1 MIMLV
6 GAVLLALLPMHGMA
20 DVKSPQKLPVFMS
33 LRSNK
38 VLMRVGPGKFY
49 PALWEYTVRGLP
61 LEVIG
66 QHNNEWL
73 QVRDSEGETGWIY
86 SRLLSSV
93 RTAMVL
99 HDNVLMHYHPD
110 NNSPVNAKLQKYV
123 VVVPHICRAT
133 WCRVQVPY
141 KGKTYKGWIRKQYLW
156 GIVPSEVFE
165 EE

>member
-1 MIMLV
+1 
-6 GAVLLALLPMHGMA
+6 
-20 DVKSPQKLPVFMS
+20 MS

-99 HDNVLMHYHPD
+99 HDNVLMHFHPD
-110 NNSPVNAKLQKYV
+110 NNSPVSAKLQKYV

-133 WCRVQVPY
+133 WCRVHVPHA
-141 KGKTYKGWIRKQYLW
+141 GKTYKGWIRKQYLW
-156 GIVPSEVFE
+156 GILPSEVFE